1 MLLDMLQLLYLQTA
15 DWTSSYL
22 VIWHAGSTAFLFYSK
37 RGLKIQSSSASRHV
51 HSISFLFL
59 FHEEWV
65 ENSTLPLIL
74 DTLDTLTVFHFLP
87 RAEYLTCRL
96 DSIFFFF
103 FTQKRG
109 LEKSR
114 PLLPVNL
121 YLEFRF
127 FFLKSELKIQLFF
140 YQSIRWPLFNL
151 SQERI
156 EKSSFTRVFFA
167 LRYVDRLLLP
177 QSGWKRSSLT
187 QLFPLFETK
196 TCCLFFFAILHVFSC
211 GPCLVFGF
219 HTLCLVP

>member
-22 VIWHAGSTAFLFYSK
+22 VIWHASSTAFLFYSK

-51 HSISFLFL
+51 HSISFPFLFLFL

-96 DSIFFFF
+96 DSIFLFFF
-103 FTQKRG
+103 NPKRG

-156 EKSSFTRVFFA
+156 EKSSFTRVFC
-167 LRYVDRLLLP
+167 P
-177 QSGWKRSSLT
+177 
-187 QLFPLFETK
+187 
-196 TCCLFFFAILHVFSC
+196 
-211 GPCLVFGF
+211 
-219 HTLCLVP
+219 

>member
-59 FHEEWV
+59 FLFHEEWV

-87 RAEYLTCRL
+87 ERNIWHA
-96 DSIFFFF
+96 DSTALSFFFF
-103 FTQKRG
+103 NQKKG

-156 EKSSFTRVFFA
+156 EKIQLYQDFFC
-167 LRYVDRLLLP
+167 P
-177 QSGWKRSSLT
+177 
-187 QLFPLFETK
+187 
-196 TCCLFFFAILHVFSC
+196 
-211 GPCLVFGF
+211 
-219 HTLCLVP
+219 